1 GLIDGHYKLVSSA
14 DPNSV
19 ATDAFVA
26 NSSAYPIPP
35 WIRNGPNSK
44 WIAPLPNAAA
54 NLNPGVYQYRTT
66 FDLTGLD
73 PTTAVLNGQWAAD
86 NLGLIQL
93 NGVTV
98 PNSASQGYRS
108 FTIFSI
114 TSGFVQGI
122 NTLDFI

>member
-1 GLIDGHYKLVSSA
+1 MIRR
-14 DPNSV
+14 
-19 ATDAFVA
+19 
-26 NSSAYPIPP
+26 PP
-35 WIRNGPNSK
+35 RSTLFPYTTLFRS
-44 WIAPLPNAAA
+44 PLPNAAA

-122 NTLDFI
+122 NTLDFIVTNQANS